1 MCETMKST
9 ICKAYGVLLLAGTL
23 LMAACD
29 DWTKNEKIGIDEPQ
43 FGERNPELHARYLE
57 SLRAYKAG
65 EHIRTYVW
73 FDNTEKLPAS
83 RGGFFAD
90 VPDSVDVVALTAP
103 GRLTAS
109 ELEQVAELRGKGTRV
124 IGAVDCTA
132 LLAQWEASQ
141 PQEPETPATE
151 VNDGGEGAT
160 DDPQPAGDGFA
171 AWLGER
177 LGERIDEIEADALD
191 GLTICYEP
199 RETIFMTDA
208 ERAVTDITD
217 LYETFSAY
225 ADYYTINWGSMT
237 PEILADVLTT
247 LEIYKQRLHR
257 PVFLK
262 LPADVPVE
270 KLDAVI
276 EFAKVHHIDGFIA
289 TGPTQDRSLLIHS
302 AQTEVERVG
311 AGGISGLPVIHK
323 SLEVMKYL
331 SAHAPKD
338 MLLIGAGGVMTPF
351 EAKAMRNA
359 GAHLVQVYSAFIYE
373 GPGVVKRIAEK
384 I

>member
-29 DWTKNEKIGIDEPQ
+29 DWTMNEKIGIDEPQ

-90 VPDSVDVVALTAP
+90 VPDSVDVVVLTAP

-160 DDPQPAGDGFA
+160 GDPQPAGDGFA

-208 ERAVTDITD
+208 ERAVQAAREAVVVAAMKRWTAENPDGLLLFEGNPQNLTDKSVLAACDRLVVRCLGASTLYDFGTLALRLCDDGVPADRFLWLVSAVKPASADFGYVTD
-217 LYETFSAY
+217 ASGASVRAVGALAGWMLQPGELAKTAIGIYNVQY
-225 ADYYTINWGSMT
+225 DYYNSSM
-237 PEILADVLTT
+237 
-247 LEIYKQRLHR
+247 IYRYTKQ
-257 PVFLK
+257 
-262 LPADVPVE
+262 A
-270 KLDAVI
+270 I
-276 EFAKVHHIDGFIA
+276 
-289 TGPTQDRSLLIHS
+289 
-302 AQTEVERVG
+302 
-311 AGGISGLPVIHK
+311 
-323 SLEVMKYL
+323 
-331 SAHAPKD
+331 D
-338 MLLIGAGGVMTPF
+338 MLNPSP
-351 EAKAMRNA
+351 KN
-359 GAHLVQVYSAFIYE
+359 
-373 GPGVVKRIAEK
+373 
-384 I
+384 

>member
-1 MCETMKST
+1 
-9 ICKAYGVLLLAGTL
+9 
-23 LMAACD
+23 
-29 DWTKNEKIGIDEPQ
+29 
-43 FGERNPELHARYLE
+43 
-57 SLRAYKAG
+57 
-65 EHIRTYVW
+65 
-73 FDNTEKLPAS
+73 
-83 RGGFFAD
+83 
-90 VPDSVDVVALTAP
+90 
-103 GRLTAS
+103 
-109 ELEQVAELRGKGTRV
+109 
-124 IGAVDCTA
+124 
-132 LLAQWEASQ
+132 
-141 PQEPETPATE
+141 
-151 VNDGGEGAT
+151 
-160 DDPQPAGDGFA
+160 
-171 AWLGER
+171 
-177 LGERIDEIEADALD
+177 
-191 GLTICYEP
+191 
-199 RETIFMTDA
+199 
-208 ERAVTDITD
+208 
-217 LYETFSAY
+217 
-225 ADYYTINWGSMT
+225 MT
-237 PEILADVLTT
+237 PEILADVLTA
-247 LEIYKQRLHR
+247 LESYKQRLHR
-257 PVFLK
+257 PIFLK